1 MAINKKLIHFK
12 KKESFDTEAANNN
25 ILGNSIVFIND
36 SREISTH
43 KSLYKTVYW
52 GTMDADSPQSPV
64 LENFIYIK
72 SKSLFTELLEASNIL
87 EEAVVFIEDTKEI
100 WNHGTFFATQLSKEE
115 LEGYIASSETVNGL
129 IGMLGSKQDG
139 IEDLDDI
146 RAGAA
151 LGMTAVQESG
161 LAGYLTKSEQSL
173 TEEEKT
179 QVRSNLGMMYSTA
192 TSTTDYPSVTI
203 K

>member
-25 ILGNSIVFIND
+25 ILDNSIIFIND

-43 KSLYKTVYW
+43 KSLYKTVHW

-129 IGMLGSKQDG
+129 IGILGSKQDG

>member
-25 ILGNSIVFIND
+25 ILDNSIIFIND

-43 KSLYKTVYW
+43 KSLYKTVHW

>member
-12 KKESFDTEAANNN
+12 KKESFDTEVANNN
-25 ILGNSIVFIND
+25 ILDNSIVFIND

-52 GTMDADSPQSPV
+52 NTVDADLPQSMV
-64 LENFIYIK
+64 MGNFIYVK
-72 SKSLFTELLEASNIL
+72 TKSLFTSLLEANHVL
-87 EEAVVFIEDTKEI
+87 AEAVVFIEDTKEI
-100 WNHGTFFATQLSKEE
+100 WNNGTFFATQLSKEE
-115 LEGYIASSETVNGL
+115 IEGYIASSDTVNGL
-129 IGMLGSKQDG
+129 IGQLASKQNE

-161 LAGYLTKSEQSL
+161 LAGYLKKTEQSL
-173 TEEEKT
+173 TDEEKV